1 MVFMAMARTDYRIRE
16 KTSRVAGRVASQLY
30 DEGVVRTGGL
40 EPPLPYGKRI
50 LSPLRLPIPPR
61 PRALARY

>member
-1 MVFMAMARTDYRIRE
+1 
-16 KTSRVAGRVASQLY
+16 
-30 DEGVVRTGGL
+30 VRAGGL

-61 PRALARY
+61 PQRCKRSPSGRADLLQEIIAGYQLH